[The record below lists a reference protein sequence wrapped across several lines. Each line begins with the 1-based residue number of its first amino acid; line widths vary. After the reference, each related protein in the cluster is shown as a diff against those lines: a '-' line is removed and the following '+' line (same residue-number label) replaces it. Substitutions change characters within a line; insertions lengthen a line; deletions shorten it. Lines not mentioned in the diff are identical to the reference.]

1 MNLKKIMLTEKASHR
16 RIHRRWYLPRHPSP
30 SLLLSAPDSCESSS
44 CAFCFQTFWRQL
56 WAPTGCRKE
65 RRKWDNVSVPLAAF
79 PQGCLCPF
87 LHTITCWLWWGPTW
101 LCYWPSWFP
110 TPTPSQMVS
119 AKKSSLNQPVLS
131 VPSVSS
137 WNLMDTYQ
145 HSCESLKKS
154 EIIYCSGIHTAGGN
168 CQKRKREINT
178 KFKIVVDS
186 GGRERMHRWGHMG
199 LQRFWY
205 GSGAYAQYWAHEHS
219 F

>member
-79 PQGCLCPF
+79 PQGCLCPS
-87 LHTITCWLWWGPTW
+87 LHTITCWLCWGPTW
-101 LCYWPSWFP
+101 LRYWPSWFP

-119 AKKSSLNQPVLS
+119 AKNHVWISLFWVCHLS
-131 VPSVSS
+131 LLGT
-137 WNLMDTYQ
+137 WW
-145 HSCESLKKS
+145 
-154 EIIYCSGIHTAGGN
+154 IHISIHVKA
-168 CQKRKREINT
+168 
-178 KFKIVVDS
+178 
-186 GGRERMHRWGHMG
+186 
-199 LQRFWY
+199 
-205 GSGAYAQYWAHEHS
+205 
-219 F
+219 